1 MSIIQTQT
9 TSFKAELYQ
18 AIHNL
23 TTDTLKIALYTGDAT
38 LNESTTAY
46 STTNEITGA
55 GYTAGGV
62 VITGVSVNSFGYTAY
77 VSFNNPSWTSASF
90 TTRAALIYNSSKAN
104 RSIAVLDFG
113 ADKTVSNNTFT
124 ITLPTN
130 NASDALI
137 RSSN

>member
-9 TSFKAELYQ
+9 TSFKTELYQ
-18 AIHNL
+18 AIHDL
-23 TTDTLKIALYTGDAT
+23 TTDTLKIALYTNSAT
-38 LNESTTAY
+38 LNETTTVY
-46 STTNEITGA
+46 STTNEITGT

-62 VITGVSVNSFGYTAY
+62 VITGVTVNSSGYTAY

-113 ADKTVSNNTFT
+113 SDKTVSNNTFL